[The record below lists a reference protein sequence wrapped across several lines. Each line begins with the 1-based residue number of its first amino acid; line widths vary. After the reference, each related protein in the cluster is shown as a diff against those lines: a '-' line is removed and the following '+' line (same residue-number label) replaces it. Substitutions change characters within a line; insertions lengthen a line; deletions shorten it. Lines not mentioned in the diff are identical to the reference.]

1 MAITSGSTVE
11 IRPAGAGAYVVV
23 SEAPVGVAAYSYSN
37 TARQRAVPSIAPIL
51 ATQQL
56 QVRDARFGIT
66 IDDNPLTHPL
76 FFMRSGARFEV
87 RLRREG
93 EGAGKPQVVLVGPA
107 TINLTNAPGGV
118 RTFTFN
124 IQTSAVTE
132 TTQ

>member
-11 IRPAGAGAYVVV
+11 FRAEGTTEWTVV
-23 SEAPVGVAAYSYSN
+23 SDAPVGVAAYSYSN
-37 TARQRAVPSIAPIL
+37 TARQRAIPSIAPIL

-66 IDDNPLTHPL
+66 IDDNPITHPL
-76 FFMRSGARFEV
+76 LFMRSGARFDV

-93 EGAGKPQVVLVGPA
+93 VGAGKPQVVMSGPA
-107 TINLTNAPGGV
+107 TINLTNAAGGV

-124 IQTSAVTE
+124 VQTTDVDDTG
-132 TTQ
+132 Q